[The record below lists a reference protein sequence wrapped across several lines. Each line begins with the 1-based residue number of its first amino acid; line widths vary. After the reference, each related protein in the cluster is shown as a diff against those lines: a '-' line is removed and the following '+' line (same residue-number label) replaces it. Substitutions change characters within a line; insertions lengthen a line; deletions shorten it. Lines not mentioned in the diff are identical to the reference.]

1 MLTGRTPEVDD
12 IGTAYGTDPRSIQVP
27 ELMIRRENRRS
38 PAAVSDAELGIAVLL
53 LLIVVVLTV
62 AFVPAFV

>member
-1 MLTGRTPEVDD
+1 
-12 IGTAYGTDPRSIQVP
+12 
-27 ELMIRRENRRS
+27 MIRREHRPSR
-38 PAAVSDAELGIAVLL
+38 AAVSDAELGIAALL

>member
-1 MLTGRTPEVDD
+1 
-12 IGTAYGTDPRSIQVP
+12 
-27 ELMIRRENRRS
+27 MIRRENRRS